1 MGYVEI
7 VRKVKPD
14 ELDVCDTCNQQ
25 GLKTSGKY
33 DYDSYGEP
41 FIFTCFNCVE
51 KIRKN
56 EMR

>member
-1 MGYVEI
+1 MGYVE
-7 VRKVKPD
+7 VAKVKQN

-33 DYDSYGEP
+33 GYDNYGEP
-41 FIFTCFNCVE
+41 IIFTCFNCVE
-51 KIRKN
+51 KIKRN